1 MGGPRRFKSDWRL
14 FWQALKHGVIE
25 VLYSLKVTGVS
36 DMKKMMVFIITLVL
50 TIGFIVPVALA
61 QSDRI
66 LVILDCSDAMRME
79 VKGERMIYIAKKE
92 LVGFVEKLKSNSI
105 VGIMVFGHT
114 SNRCDD
120 AELIVPFGAPDGA
133 KVRDALSPLTNPGS
147 RGLFHAMKE
156 GMKLLSESSDN
167 PVMYIITSGGDQ
179 CGDRAYVV
187 QDAYE
192 QYGSKARIVII
203 GMDVST
209 RDADNLKDL
218 AVLVAG
224 VYKEVLYP
232 QQLNSELAKITQSQH
247 GNLVVFIRGADP
259 EMPQGTLKIFDDRS
273 KLVEKMQID
282 SMRTFNLNPGSYDI
296 ELTYKGRNFWER
308 GVEISGDG
316 QKVIEF
322 VLDKEMGELAIEILD
337 MDNERLKGSLAIMNE
352 LDSVLFDGK
361 GKSYYRVSL
370 PAGFYSA
377 EVTVGDIVEYFDYIE
392 IFDNSITDFVASISI
407 VPGRVEVVV
416 NNFDGVPINASVVIE
431 DENGTIVG
439 EAEFTSNYKISLPPG
454 NYTALVTTSSGK
466 QETHSFYM
474 PEGDHIIVAVD
485 IDAPMGSVLVCLNH
499 PNGDEVYGYLKV
511 FDERGRAVSHFE
523 WESVQDSRFTFDLPV
538 GMYRIQADSDGVVR
552 TVDSVHVDEFDE
564 TVVYITF
571 PKR

>member
-1 MGGPRRFKSDWRL
+1 
-14 FWQALKHGVIE
+14 
-25 VLYSLKVTGVS
+25 
-36 DMKKMMVFIITLVL
+36 MKKMIAFLTTLVI
-50 TIGFIVPVALA
+50 TISLVVPVAFA
-61 QSDRI
+61 QSDRT
-66 LVILDCSDAMRME
+66 LVILDCSTTMRTE
-79 VKGERMIYIAKKE
+79 VKGELMIYIAKRE

-133 KVRDALSPLTNPGS
+133 RVRDALSPITNPGS
-147 RGLFHAMKE
+147 RGLFQAMKK
-156 GMKLLSESSDN
+156 GMELLSESSEN
-167 PVMYIITSGGDQ
+167 PVMYVITSGGDQ

-203 GMDVST
+203 GLDVST
-209 RDADNLKDL
+209 RDADSLKDL
-218 AVLVAG
+218 ASLVSG
-224 VYKEVLYP
+224 VYKEVPYP

-247 GNLVVFIRGADP
+247 GNLVVYMRGADP
-259 EMPQGTLKIFDDRS
+259 EMPQGTLNLFDNRS
-273 KLVEKMQID
+273 KLVEKLQID
-282 SMRTFNLNPGSYDI
+282 SMHTFNLNPGSYDI

-308 GVEISGDG
+308 GIEISSDG
-316 QKVIEF
+316 QKQVEFMLDKAMGEIEF
-322 VLDKEMGELAIEILD
+322 EILD
-337 MDNERLKGSLAIMNE
+337 IENERLKGSLVLMDE
-352 LDSVLFDGK
+352 SESVVFEGK
-361 GKSYYRVSL
+361 GNSYYRVSL

-392 IFDNSITDFVASISI
+392 IFDNSITDFVAPISI
-407 VPGRVEVVV
+407 TPGRVEVVV

-439 EAEFTSNYKISLPPG
+439 DAEFTSNYKITLPPG
-454 NYTALVTTSSGK
+454 SYTARVTTSSGK

-474 PEGDHIIVAVD
+474 PEGDNIIVAVD
-485 IDAPMGSVLVCLNH
+485 IDAPMGSVLVYLNN
-499 PNGDEVYGYLKV
+499 PEGDEVFGYLKV

-523 WESVQDSRFTFDLPV
+523 WESVEDSQFTFDLPV
-538 GMYRIQADSDGVVR
+538 GMYRIQADSGGIVR

-571 PKR
+571 PKQ